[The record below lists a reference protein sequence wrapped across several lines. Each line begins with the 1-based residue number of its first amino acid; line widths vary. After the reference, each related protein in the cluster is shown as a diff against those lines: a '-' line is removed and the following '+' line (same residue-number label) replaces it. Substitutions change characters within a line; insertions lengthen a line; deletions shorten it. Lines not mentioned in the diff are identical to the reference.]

1 MTVKRLFL
9 FAGYDAHAN
18 VSDALLFYLRELSR
32 VGDII
37 LTTDC
42 DLTPDGIEKLGA
54 ISGIRHVQFG
64 HHGEYDFGSYK
75 RGFMW
80 CENRDII
87 KSYDWIYFVNDSVL
101 GPTTDIKPILENLEN
116 KNTDAVGMFYATG
129 QWVGTPENRVDDHIQ
144 SWFIGVKSNIATQK
158 YFSEFMHNISRH
170 ETKADII
177 MKYEV
182 GFTKIMRDHKCSI
195 GAAYS
200 SDMSHDLYRTPVLA
214 IQNGVCFIKKSALK
228 YMTPSELHENVN
240 PELLKIIQHEHLY
253 KQKKYSTM
261 RVIRLGKLR
270 ILTLKRRVGTNKT
283 RWFLFDIFPLI

>member
-32 VGDII
+32 VGDIVF
-37 LTTDC
+37 TTDC
-42 DLTPDGIEKLGA
+42 DLRPDGIEKLSA
-54 ISGIRHVQFG
+54 ISGVRHVQFG

-80 CENRDII
+80 CENRDVI

-101 GPTTDIKPILENLEN
+101 GPTTDIRPILENLES
-116 KNTDAVGMFYATG
+116 KNTDVVGMFYATG
-129 QWVGTPENRVDDHIQ
+129 QWVGTPENLVDDHIQ
-144 SWFIGVKSNIATQK
+144 SWFVGVKSNIATQK
-158 YFSEFMHNISRH
+158 YFSEFMHNISRQA
-170 ETKADII
+170 TKADII

-182 GFTKIMRDHKCSI
+182 GFTKIMRDNKCSI
-195 GAAYS
+195 GAVYS
-200 SDMSHDLYRTPVLA
+200 SDMAHDLYRTPALA

-228 YMTPSELHENVN
+228 YMTPHELQENVN
-240 PELLKIIQHEHLY
+240 PELLKIIRHEHLY
-253 KQKKYSTM
+253 KQKKYSTV

-270 ILTLKRRVGTNKT
+270 ILTLKQRIGTNKT
-283 RWFLFDIFPLI
+283 KWFLFDIFPLI

>member
-116 KNTDAVGMFYATG
+116 KNTDVVGMFYATG

-158 YFSEFMHNISRH
+158 YFSEFMHNISRQ

-182 GFTKIMRDHKCSI
+182 GFTKILRDNKCSI

-200 SDMSHDLYRTPVLA
+200 SDMSHDLYRTPALA

-228 YMTPSELHENVN
+228 YMTPSELQENVN

-261 RVIRLGKLR
+261 RTIRLGKLR